1 VQKWRWLIWPPFR
14 VNSGKEEIMKNK
26 RTGLIAIII
35 GLLTA
40 SRGATALLE
49 VGRNVDVLMLFA
61 GGLALGAGLVSLVS
75 ALKNQ

>member
-1 VQKWRWLIWPPFR
+1 
-14 VNSGKEEIMKNK
+14 MKNK